1 MFGFPAADPGP
12 PQPERRGFEV
22 AAHQTDH
29 LLFTLPCLYLY
40 RIKADLIC
48 PGHINDQIQ
57 LSLRQVLVTFV
68 FLCICHTRRIRRRR
82 HKNKTSAEEK

>member
-1 MFGFPAADPGP
+1 MFGFPAANPGP
-12 PQPERRGFEV
+12 PQPERRGFKV

-40 RIKADLIC
+40 RIKADLIR

-57 LSLRQVLVTFV
+57 LSLRQVLVTFD
-68 FLCICHTRRIRRRR
+68 FLCICHTCRIRRRR